1 MKVDPESPPVQGLT
15 TFLAFVVLNLL
26 YLMTC
31 LPVVTIG
38 VATSAL
44 YEVTFRYA
52 DEERGNLLRD
62 YIAALRRNAAQATA
76 VFAALGLPLAA
87 LLFAAVFWSALGGAL
102 SVAATIIAVLAAAYL
117 LAALLYGLALVASY
131 RNSLRQTLKNAL
143 LLPGAEPLWTLGIL
157 LVPVTCVAL
166 LVAMP
171 GFVYLIATIGFSVG
185 AYASAFLFRRVFRG
199 YAGTVTGA

>member
-1 MKVDPESPPVQGLT
+1 MKVDPESPAVQGLT

-62 YIAALRRNAAQATA
+62 YIAALGAEVAVERGAGLRAGVTDADYSAAGAKLVDGDGALAQVA
-76 VFAALGLPLAA
+76 VDRCLAAEPGHPLAH
-87 LLFAAVFWSALGGAL
+87 VM
-102 SVAATIIAVLAAAYL
+102 IAVMAAGLRPEELADIGTDPRFLDADS
-117 LAALLYGLALVASY
+117 GG
-131 RNSLRQTLKNAL
+131 QDIPDD
-143 LLPGAEPLWTLGIL
+143 LPARAFWDNDEPG
-157 LVPVTCVAL
+157 
-166 LVAMP
+166 
-171 GFVYLIATIGFSVG
+171 
-185 AYASAFLFRRVFRG
+185 
-199 YAGTVTGA
+199 

>member
-1 MKVDPESPPVQGLT
+1 MKVDPESPAVQGLT

-87 LLFAAVFWSALGGAL
+87 RCRAAVDARHPARTSDLRGAARRDAGLRLPHRDHRLLRRLVRQRIPLPPCLPWLRRYGHRRL
-102 SVAATIIAVLAAAYL
+102 SGRVATE
-117 LAALLYGLALVASY
+117 
-131 RNSLRQTLKNAL
+131 N
-143 LLPGAEPLWTLGIL
+143 E
-157 LVPVTCVAL
+157 
-166 LVAMP
+166 AM
-171 GFVYLIATIGFSVG
+171 I
-185 AYASAFLFRRVFRG
+185 RR
-199 YAGTVTGA
+199 TP